1 MIKRQQPQSS
11 SHKSQEAG
19 YTIIESLVAMI
30 VVSVLMIAIA
40 PVMAF
45 SVATRVQAKRI
56 EMATQAAKTYI
67 EALRSEAL
75 KFDPDD
81 PKNGFPAKYP
91 TPNLEGSSA
100 PADINAL
107 YCIDKDGDQ
116 TCTAA
121 SNQDLVVQG
130 YYFNNLPVG
139 NTTNPAKTGY
149 SLIVRVYRASSFG
162 SGVGTLKTQKIQA
175 DENKQIQ
182 QGITSSG
189 LGNIRAPLVEMRTEI
204 GASDRQGAYNSLCTR
219 INITGATGC
228 Q

>member
-1 MIKRQQPQSS
+1 MIERQQPQSS
-11 SHKSQEAG
+11 SHKSQDAG

-75 KFDPDD
+75 KFDD
-81 PKNGFPAKYP
+81 PNTPGFPTQSQTAELEDTTPP
-91 TPNLEGSSA
+91 T
-100 PADINAL
+100 DINAL
-107 YCIDKDGDQ
+107 YCIDIDKKDVNSNKCEVD
-116 TCTAA
+116 

-130 YYFNNLPVG
+130 YYFNNIPADT
-139 NTTNPAKTGY
+139 NTNPARTGY
-149 SLIVRVYRASSFG
+149 SLIVRVYRASSFA
-162 SGVGTLKTQKIQA
+162 SGVGPLKTQNNLQA
-175 DENKQIQ
+175 Q
-182 QGITSSG
+182 QGTTSAG
-189 LGNIRAPLVEMRTEI
+189 LGNLRAPLVEMRTEI

-219 INITGATGC
+219 INGAKGC

>member
-11 SHKSQEAG
+11 SDKSQEAG

-67 EALRSEAL
+67 EGLRSEAI
-75 KFDPDD
+75 KPGT
-81 PKNGFPAKYP
+81 NGFPAQYP
-91 TPNLEGSSA
+91 TSNKLEDTPA
-100 PADINAL
+100 PTDINTL
-107 YCIDKDGDQ
+107 YCIDNDGNG
-116 TCTAA
+116 CTSD

-130 YYFNNLPVG
+130 YYFNNLPAA
-139 NTTNPAKTGY
+139 TNPAKTGY
-149 SLIVRVYRASSFG
+149 SLIVRVYRANSFA
-162 SGVGTLKTQKIQA
+162 SGVGALKTQKDLQA
-175 DENKQIQ
+175 Q

-189 LGNIRAPLVEMRTEI
+189 LGNLRAPLVEMRTEI
-204 GASDRQGAYNSLCTR
+204 GASDRQGAYNSFCTR
-219 INITGATGC
+219 INGATGC

>member
-1 MIKRQQPQSS
+1 MIERQQPQSS
-11 SHKSQEAG
+11 SHKSQDAG

-75 KFDPDD
+75 KPGTN
-81 PKNGFPAKYP
+81 NGFPAQYK
-91 TPNLEGSSA
+91 TANLEDSPA
-100 PADINAL
+100 PDNIGAL
-107 YCIDKDGDQ
+107 YCIDKDEVQ
-116 TCTAA
+116 YCQAN

-130 YYFNNLPVG
+130 YYYNNIAA
-139 NTTNPAKTGY
+139 NTNTNPAKTGY
-149 SLIVRVYRASSFG
+149 SLIVRVYRASSFAG
-162 SGVGTLKTQKIQA
+162 GVGPLTTQKYLKA
-175 DENKQIQ
+175 Q

-189 LGNIRAPLVEMRTEI
+189 LGNLRAPLVEMRTEI

-219 INITGATGC
+219 INVPGATGC
-228 Q
+228 R

>member
-1 MIKRQQPQSS
+1 MIKRQQPHSS
-11 SHKSQEAG
+11 LHKSQEAG

-75 KFDPDD
+75 KPNT
-81 PKNGFPAKYP
+81 NGFPAQYTTSNKLEDTPAP
-91 TPNLEGSSA
+91 T
-100 PADINAL
+100 DITAL
-107 YCIDKDGDQ
+107 YCINTYDDINKDDNEDPPCQ
-116 TCTAA
+116 AD
-121 SNQDLVVQG
+121 SNQDFVVQG
-130 YYFNNLPVG
+130 YYFNNLPAA
-139 NTTNPAKTGY
+139 TNPAKTGY
-149 SLIVRVYRASSFG
+149 SLIVRVYRANSFA
-162 SGVGTLKTQKIQA
+162 SGVGALKTQKDQ
-175 DENKQIQ
+175 EVQKLQVQ
-182 QGITSSG
+182 QGISTAG
-189 LGNIRAPLVEMRTEI
+189 LGNLRAPLVEMRTEI

-219 INITGATGC
+219 INGGTC

>member
-1 MIKRQQPQSS
+1 MIERQQPQSS

-45 SVATRVQAKRI
+45 SVATCVQAKRI

-75 KFDPDD
+75 QQGIK
-81 PKNGFPAKYP
+81 GFPAPSP
-91 TPNLEGSSA
+91 TAHELENTPA
-100 PADINAL
+100 PTDMTAL
-107 YCIDKDGDQ
+107 YCIDKDEVQGCQ
-116 TCTAA
+116 AN

-130 YYFNNLPVG
+130 YYFNNIPA
-139 NTTNPAKTGY
+139 NTNTNPARTGY
-149 SLIVRVYRASSFG
+149 SLIVRVYRANSFA
-162 SGVGTLKTQKIQA
+162 SGVGSLKTQKDLPA
-175 DENKQIQ
+175 Q
-182 QGITSSG
+182 QGTTSAG
-189 LGNIRAPLVEMRTEI
+189 LGNLRAPLVEMRTEI
-204 GASDRQGAYNSLCTR
+204 GASDREGAYNSLCTR
-219 INITGATGC
+219 INRATGC

>member
-1 MIKRQQPQSS
+1 MIERQQPQSS
-11 SHKSQEAG
+11 SHKSQDAG

-75 KFDPDD
+75 KQGTKEFPAPSPTGATLEDTPAPGPNIDD
-81 PKNGFPAKYP
+81 P
-91 TPNLEGSSA
+91 S
-100 PADINAL
+100 L
-107 YCIDKDGDQ
+107 YCIDKDEVQGCQ
-116 TCTAA
+116 AN

-130 YYFNNLPVG
+130 YYFNNLPA
-139 NTTNPAKTGY
+139 TTNPARTGY
-149 SLIVRVYRASSFG
+149 SLIVRVYRASSFA
-162 SGVGTLKTQKIQA
+162 SGVGQLKTQNNLQA
-175 DENKQIQ
+175 Q
-182 QGITSSG
+182 QGTTSAG
-189 LGNIRAPLVEMRTEI
+189 LGNLRAPLVEMRTEI

-219 INITGATGC
+219 INNGAPGC

>member
-1 MIKRQQPQSS
+1 MIKRQQPHSS
-11 SHKSQEAG
+11 LHKSQEAG

-75 KFDPDD
+75 KPGTN
-81 PKNGFPAKYP
+81 NGFPAQYT
-91 TPNLEGSSA
+91 TPKLEDSPA
-100 PADINAL
+100 PGNINAL
-107 YCIDKDGDQ
+107 YCIDKDGNG
-116 TCTAA
+116 CTSD
-121 SNQDLVVQG
+121 SNQDFVVQG
-130 YYFNNLPVG
+130 YYYNNLPAA
-139 NTTNPAKTGY
+139 TNPTKTGY
-149 SLIVRVYRASSFG
+149 SLIVRVYRANSFAG
-162 SGVGTLKTQKIQA
+162 SVGALKTQKDLNA
-175 DENKQIQ
+175 Q

-189 LGNIRAPLVEMRTEI
+189 LGNLRAPLVEMRTEI

-219 INITGATGC
+219 INGAAGC

>member
-1 MIKRQQPQSS
+1 MLKRQQPQSL
-11 SHKSQEAG
+11 HKSQEGG

-75 KFDPDD
+75 KPGGTT
-81 PKNGFPAKYP
+81 KGFPAPSTEKNQLEQNIAP
-91 TPNLEGSSA
+91 T
-100 PADINAL
+100 DINAL
-107 YCIDKDGDQ
+107 YCIDKDSDQ
-116 TCTAA
+116 KCTAD

-130 YYFNNLPVG
+130 YYYNSPATTDPV
-139 NTTNPAKTGY
+139 TTGY
-149 SLIVRVYRASSFG
+149 SLIVRVYRAASFA
-162 SGVGTLKTQKIQA
+162 SVVGPLTTQKIQA
-175 DENKQIQ
+175 DQKRQVQ

-189 LGNIRAPLVEMRTEI
+189 LGNVRAPLVEIRTEI
-204 GASDRQGAYNSLCTR
+204 GATDREGAYNNFCDR
-219 INITGATGC
+219 IRKPDNTKGC
-228 Q
+228 NQ

>member
-75 KFDPDD
+75 KPGT
-81 PKNGFPAKYP
+81 NGFPAQYP
-91 TPNLEGSSA
+91 TGNKLEDTPA
-100 PADINAL
+100 PTDINTL

-116 TCTAA
+116 TCTAG
-121 SNQDLVVQG
+121 SNQDFVVQG
-130 YYFNNLPVG
+130 YYFNNLPAA
-139 NTTNPAKTGY
+139 TNPAKTGY
-149 SLIVRVYRASSFG
+149 SLIVRVYRANSFA
-162 SGVGTLKTQKIQA
+162 SGVGTLKTQKDLQA
-175 DENKQIQ
+175 Q
-182 QGITSSG
+182 QGITTSG
-189 LGNIRAPLVEMRTEI
+189 LGNLRAPLVEMRTEI
-204 GASDRQGAYNSLCTR
+204 GASDRQGAYNSFCTR
-219 INITGATGC
+219 INGATGC

>member
-1 MIKRQQPQSS
+1 MTKRQQPQSS
-11 SHKSQEAG
+11 LHKSQEAG

-75 KFDPDD
+75 K
-81 PKNGFPAKYP
+81 KGGTIKGFPIQY
-91 TPNLEGSSA
+91 TTDNNLENTPA
-100 PADINAL
+100 PTAIDDL
-107 YCIDKDGDQ
+107 YCIDKDEVQGCQ
-116 TCTAA
+116 AN
-121 SNQDLVVQG
+121 SNQDFVVQG
-130 YYFNNLPVG
+130 YYFNNLPA
-139 NTTNPAKTGY
+139 TTNPARTGY
-149 SLIVRVYRASSFG
+149 SLIVRVYRASSFA
-162 SGVGTLKTQKIQA
+162 SGVGPLKTQNNLQA
-175 DENKQIQ
+175 Q
-182 QGITSSG
+182 QGTTSAG
-189 LGNIRAPLVEMRTEI
+189 LGNLRAPLVEMRTEI

-219 INITGATGC
+219 INGAKGC

>member
-1 MIKRQQPQSS
+1 MIKRQQPHSS
-11 SHKSQEAG
+11 LQKSQEAG

-75 KFDPDD
+75 KQGTQ
-81 PKNGFPAKYP
+81 GFPTQYITGNKLEDTLAP
-91 TPNLEGSSA
+91 T
-100 PADINAL
+100 DINAL
-107 YCIDKDGDQ
+107 YCIDIDKKEV
-116 TCTAA
+116 TEKCESN
-121 SNQDLVVQG
+121 SNQDFVVQG
-130 YYFNNLPVG
+130 YYYNNLPAA
-139 NTTNPAKTGY
+139 TNPAKTGY
-149 SLIVRVYRASSFG
+149 SLIVRVYRANSFA
-162 SGVGTLKTQKIQA
+162 SGVGALKTQKDLQA
-175 DENKQIQ
+175 Q
-182 QGITSSG
+182 QGITSAG
-189 LGNIRAPLVEMRTEI
+189 LGNLRAPLVEMRTEI

-219 INITGATGC
+219 IQIPGATGC

>member
-1 MIKRQQPQSS
+1 MIKRQQPQSL
-11 SHKSQEAG
+11 HKSPEAG

-67 EALRSEAL
+67 DALRSEAL
-75 KFDPDD
+75 KPGTQ
-81 PKNGFPAKYP
+81 GFPTQYTIDKDIQ
-91 TPNLEGSSA
+91 NSA
-100 PADINAL
+100 APDNITAL

-130 YYFNNLPVG
+130 YYYNNLPAAII
-139 NTTNPAKTGY
+139 PAKTGY
-149 SLIVRVYRASSFG
+149 SLIVRVYRANSFAT
-162 SGVGTLKTQKIQA
+162 GVGTLTTQKIQA
-175 DENKQIQ
+175 DQNRQVQ
-182 QGITSSG
+182 QGVTTAG
-189 LGNIRAPLVEMRTEI
+189 LGNLRAPLVEMRTEI
-204 GASDRQGAYNSLCTR
+204 GASNRQGAYNNLCTR
-219 INITGATGC
+219 INGAAGC

>member
-1 MIKRQQPQSS
+1 MIKRQQPQSL
-11 SHKSQEAG
+11 HKSPEAG

-67 EALRSEAL
+67 EALRSGAI
-75 KFDPDD
+75 
-81 PKNGFPAKYP
+81 NQGFPTQYTTNNDLHNTPAP
-91 TPNLEGSSA
+91 T
-100 PADINAL
+100 DINAL

-116 TCTAA
+116 TCTAG

-130 YYFNNLPVG
+130 YYFNNLPA
-139 NTTNPAKTGY
+139 TTDPTKTGY
-149 SLIVRVYRASSFG
+149 SLIVRVYRASSFA
-162 SGVGTLKTQKIQA
+162 SGVGALKTQKDLNA
-175 DENKQIQ
+175 Q
-182 QGITSSG
+182 QGITTSG
-189 LGNIRAPLVEMRTEI
+189 LGNLQAPLVEMRTEI

-219 INITGATGC
+219 INGATGC

>member
-11 SHKSQEAG
+11 LQKSQEAG

-75 KFDPDD
+75 KRDPDNPD
-81 PKNGFPAKYP
+81 NGFPAQY
-91 TPNLEGSSA
+91 TTANLEGSPA
-100 PADINAL
+100 PGNFNAL
-107 YCIDKDGDQ
+107 YCIDKDGSGD
-116 TCTAA
+116 CDPL

-130 YYFNNLPVG
+130 YYFNNLPD
-139 NTTNPAKTGY
+139 TTDPAKTGY
-149 SLIVRVYRASSFG
+149 SLIVRVYRASSFAP
-162 SGVGTLKTQKIQA
+162 GVGQLTTQSNLQA
-175 DENKQIQ
+175 Q
-182 QGITSSG
+182 QGVTTAG
-189 LGNIRAPLVEMRTEI
+189 LGNLRAPLVEMRTEI
-204 GASDRQGAYNSLCTR
+204 GASDRQGAFNSLCTR
-219 INITGATGC
+219 ININGATGC